1 MTLYLSAAARQQ
13 LITHAEQ
20 GYPNEICGI
29 LLGKEGGGRRVIRRV
44 ISLDNSFEAEER
56 YHRFL
61 ITPEDMLTA
70 ERLAQQARIDV
81 LGVYHSHP
89 DEEARPSTYDR
100 DHAAWTSWSYIIVSV
115 RNGRVDTLRAW
126 NLRPERDAF
135 DEEMVEEMVEEM
147 EESRGDGRG

>member
-1 MTLYLSAAARQQ
+1 MTLYLSAAVRQQ
-13 LITHAEQ
+13 LTTHAEQ

-29 LLGKEGGGRRVIRRV
+29 LLGREVNGRRI
-44 ISLDNSFEAEER
+44 ISRAMPIENSFEADER

-61 ITPEDMLTA
+61 ITPEDMLRA
-70 ERLAQQARIDV
+70 ERLARQERIDV

-89 DEEARPSTYDR
+89 DEEAHPSAYDR

-115 RNGRVDTLRAW
+115 RAGRADTLRAW

-135 DEEMVEEMVEEM
+135 DEDAIVDDSLVP
-147 EESRGDGRG
+147 DDCC